1 MRPEEEKT
9 PRTAM
14 ENVRGTR
21 CVGRQNRSARDFAVS
36 RFPQCFPLDDFA
48 LRTILKTALNIAMH
62 RSRDVFER
70 SKRAFFCYASDFY
83 ALGADLQRKRTGR
96 PLCVRIERWRSRT
109 SWRSSYVRERKRSG
123 ANGGL
128 RTSSGQL
135 GIVSQRHADL
145 ILAVRLLESQSQAPI
160 PKAGLRRI
168 DPSKKPL
175 PFKRVP
181 MITRRSAPCKER
193 DECS

>member
-1 MRPEEEKT
+1 M
-9 PRTAM
+9 
-14 ENVRGTR
+14 TR
-21 CVGRQNRSARDFAVS
+21 CIRRQNRSARDFSIS
-36 RFPQCFPLDDFA
+36 RFSQSFPLDDFA
-48 LRTILKTALNIAMH
+48 LRTILKTALNIAMR
-62 RSRDVFER
+62 RSCDIFEQ
-70 SKRAFFCYASDFY
+70 SKRAFFCFASDFY
-83 ALGADLQRKRTGR
+83 ALGADRERKRTGR
-96 PLCVRIERWRSRT
+96 PLCVRVERWRSRT
-109 SWRSSYVRERKRSG
+109 SWRSSYVRERKRTG

-128 RTSSGQL
+128 RTCSGQL
-135 GIVSQRHADL
+135 GIVAQRHADL

-160 PKAGLRRI
+160 PEAGLRRI